1 MNCENEDCS
10 NFLSKDNILKTTN
23 WKSVFVT
30 ARLICVAILIAGWFA
45 KIWANKSSVG
55 RWTEHYGIECVVSC
69 LTMPIMILKLL
80 KIVSK
85 DFPWTWHQELTVIL
99 GWGPCSQWGIVGKRR
114 QKLIK
119 GRVPS
124 VRIWEVG
131 GVYTMKM
138 LPSIE
143 SFIKHLLSTYYML
156 GPELNKIAATL
167 PTLNLYSCGKMVDK
181 QVKERMIP
189 NCHKYH
195 KMNRGLCRRTQNDFR

>member
-1 MNCENEDCS
+1 MVEAPV
-10 NFLSKDNILKTTN
+10 LSG
-23 WKSVFVT
+23 V
-30 ARLICVAILIAGWFA
+30 
-45 KIWANKSSVG
+45 SVG
-55 RWTEHYGIECVVSC
+55 KG
-69 LTMPIMILKLL
+69 
-80 KIVSK
+80 
-85 DFPWTWHQELTVIL
+85 
-99 GWGPCSQWGIVGKRR
+99 R

-143 SFIKHLLSTYYML
+143 SCIKHLLSTYYML
-156 GPELNKIAATL
+156 GPELNKIAMTL

-181 QVKERMIP
+181 QVKECMIP
-189 NCHKYH
+189 NWRKYH